1 MCNCEMHA
9 QHEVGYAFR
18 GSVHER
24 SLLTAVVMA
33 EASGK
38 KRDPPLKAVIQLICK
53 CCRNQVGL
61 ADGNW
66 VFQVR
71 GVATSGVSG
80 TTVSAS
86 FLVDSSE
93 PIISNLIV
101 SYTAKKQVVNVTVS
115 RSGGTAQV
123 PTAAFRIYTI
133 ASDGLLG
140 SGVNPNR

>member
-1 MCNCEMHA
+1 M
-9 QHEVGYAFR
+9 
-18 GSVHER
+18 
-24 SLLTAVVMA
+24 
-33 EASGK
+33 
-38 KRDPPLKAVIQLICK
+38 

-86 FLVDSSE
+86 FLVDSSA
-93 PIISNLIV
+93 PVISNLIV
-101 SYTAKKQVVNVTVS
+101 SYTAKKQAVNVTVS

-123 PTAAFRIYTI
+123 PSAAFRIYTI

-140 SGVNPNR
+140 SGVNPNRSAGCLCHAPSGTPPPPSSLAPCLGLPSLNM